1 MASLLAHSLVLF
13 AALAALPQVV
23 GDFWAY
29 TLALYFLYAI
39 ATLGI
44 GLTWGQAGFLP
55 LGQAMFVGLGAYLS
69 GFALIHFKDSWLLV
83 LFIPAAAIVPGL
95 LAFAI
100 GLLVFRGRTRS
111 GPFFALITLAMT
123 LLAFQIANSWNSVTG
138 GFNGLKNIPGLPGID
153 GFSEFYY
160 VSAAA
165 LGLAVLG
172 VAWLLRAPLGV
183 LWQAIAQ
190 NERRVAFFGFRVN
203 EMKAV
208 VFGLSGLLAG
218 IAGALYA
225 PQQNLVTPE
234 LCGFLLSA
242 DLVIWAAVGG
252 RRTLYGPV
260 IGAVLIGTLTSE
272 LRDQISYWE
281 VVLAG
286 LFIVVVLYLPQGLVG
301 FVEPPLR
308 RLFRRRKESS
318 LPVEEKPRTHDR
330 VTLEVDRLSAA
341 AGDVRILQ
349 ELGFGFERPGVY
361 CLIGP
366 NGAGKTSSFNVITGE
381 LTATGGQVRFQNED
395 VTGEPADRLTRR
407 GIGRKFQI
415 PSIFPDHTV
424 GENLRIA
431 LWGSRARPLDLLKHS
446 LLRWRSPILDELEKR
461 FPFLAEHAKPARDL
475 SHGQRQIL
483 ELAMVLCLEPRLL
496 LLDEPSAGLSP
507 AETREVID
515 TIRWATER
523 LGASTIVIE
532 HDMAFVRELADHV
545 FVLHQGS
552 LLAEGDVESIRTNAE
567 VQAVYVGGTK

>member
-1 MASLLAHSLVLF
+1 MASFLAHSLILF
-13 AALAALPQVV
+13 ATLAVLPHLV
-23 GDFWAY
+23 GEFWAY

-44 GLTWGQAGFLP
+44 GLCWGQAGFLS
-55 LGQAMFVGLGAYLS
+55 LGQAMFVGLGAYLA
-69 GFALIHFKDSWLLV
+69 GFALIHFKDSWLLA
-83 LFIPAAAIVPGL
+83 LLLPLAAIVPGL
-95 LAFAI
+95 LAFGI
-100 GLLVFRGRTRS
+100 GMLVFRGRTRS

-123 LLAFQIANSWNSVTG
+123 LLAFQVANSWNSVTG
-138 GFNGLKNIPGLPGID
+138 GFNGLKNIPGLPGVD
-153 GFSEFYY
+153 AFTGFYY

-165 LGLAVLG
+165 LGVAILAV
-172 VAWLLRAPLGV
+172 AWMLRAPIGV
-183 LWQAIAQ
+183 LWRAIAQ

-208 VFGLSGLLAG
+208 VFGISGLLAG
-218 IAGALYA
+218 VAGALYA

-252 RRTLYGPV
+252 RTTLYGPV
-260 IGAVLIGTLTSE
+260 VGAIVIGALTAE

-281 VVLAG
+281 VVLAA
-286 LFIVVVLYLPQGLVG
+286 LFIAVVLYFPQGLAG

-308 RLFRRRKESS
+308 RLFRTRHRRG
-318 LPVEEKPRTHDR
+318 VAVDEKPRDAGPAALT
-330 VTLEVDRLSAA
+330 VDHLSAA

-349 ELGFGFERPGVY
+349 DLGFGLDRPGVY

-366 NGAGKTSSFNVITGE
+366 NGAGKTSCFNVVTGE
-381 LTATGGQVRFQNED
+381 LRAAAGQVRFRGQD
-395 VTGEPADRLTRR
+395 VTGASADRLTRL

-424 GENLRIA
+424 GENLCIA
-431 LWGSRARPLDLLKHS
+431 LWGSRARPLDLLRHS

-461 FPFLAEHAKPARDL
+461 FPFLIQHDRPARDL

-552 LLAEGDVESIRTNAE
+552 LLAEGDVEAIRTNAA